1 MQRTY
6 AQIPVD
12 EQLPPAIIGRTYVT
26 LVTDP
31 QDEPTR
37 DETPEGYKDVSYIPI
52 EVPKATWEAAR
63 ASLDDVSLA
72 QATATTD
79 AFEACLELFGGT

>member
-1 MQRTY
+1 MERTH

-12 EQLPPAIIGRTYVT
+12 EQLPPAISGRTYVT

-63 ASLDDVSLA
+63 ASHDDVLLA
-72 QATATTD
+72 QAQASTD
-79 AFEACLELFGGT
+79 AFEAVIELFGGT